1 MADLTFDQIIH
12 AAEALSRDQQA
23 LLIARLQAKTK
34 ESAGT
39 VTRESIL
46 AEFERR
52 KAGGAFDPQQSL
64 HGKFAHPDLDLTFAE
79 IQAITHEAATEW
91 EAETDEFNG
100 SR

>member
-1 MADLTFDQIIH
+1 MVDLTFDQIMQ
-12 AAEALSRDQQA
+12 AVEALSREEQT
-23 LLIARLQAKTK
+23 LLIARLQIKTI
-34 ESAGT
+34 EAAGT

-52 KAGGAFDPQQSL
+52 RATGAFDHVESL
-64 HGKFAHPDLDLTFAE
+64 HGKFAHPDLDLTFEE

-91 EAETDEFNG
+91 EDEIDEFNG